1 MSEPMEMSAAPAV
14 PSPQV
19 KHRRRKD
26 RGRVLFIALMLLPAL
41 ALLGLFMY
49 YPIVETFRLSFMR
62 TSGLDDAVFTGLG
75 NFRYLF
81 SNDEFLA
88 GLAHGFLWAFWSP
101 VIQLPLAFFVAYS
114 LILYRNRATRSL
126 RAIYYLANILP
137 TTITAMLG
145 IFIFSNTNGVLAA
158 FARWIGWTWLAKID
172 FLGNPSIA
180 FWSVFFVATWM
191 YTGFPIIYLMARME
205 QIPEEIRE
213 AAQLDG
219 AGGWHYA
226 RSIVL
231 PMVSYPLR
239 VLAVLMIVGSLK
251 LFDLPFLMTK
261 GGPGDATKTL
271 GIILYNQGFVNW
283 QYGSASAVGVVIFLL
298 SLVFTI
304 VQFSWQRRA
313 GDAE

>member
-1 MSEPMEMSAAPAV
+1 MGMSAEPGV
-14 PSPQV
+14 PSPPV
-19 KHRRRKD
+19 RHRLIKEP
-26 RGRVLFIALMLLPAL
+26 GRLLFIALMLLPAL

-62 TSGLDDAVFTGLG
+62 TTGLDDATFTGLG
-75 NFRYLF
+75 NYRFLF
-81 SNDEFLA
+81 GNDEFRA

-114 LILYRNRATRSL
+114 LILYRNRTTRSL
-126 RAIYYLANILP
+126 RAIYYLGNILP
-137 TTITAMLG
+137 STITAMLG
-145 IFIFSNTNGVLAA
+145 IFIFSNTNGVLAS
-158 FARWIGWTWLAKID
+158 FARRIGWTWLAKID

-180 FWSVFFVATWM
+180 FWAVFFVATWM

-213 AAQLDG
+213 AAELDG

-226 RSIVL
+226 RAIVL

-239 VLAVLMIVGSLK
+239 ILAVLMIVGSLK

-283 QYGSASAVGVVIFLL
+283 QYGSAAAVGVVIFLL

-304 VQFSWQRRA
+304 VQFSWQRRS